1 MKSRLARL
9 ENWWRAHCARRAGAH
24 IGQNVILGRHVHIGA
39 GVTIGDRAEIQDGV
53 AIHGAVAVGKGC
65 RIEKLVEIS
74 GNVTIGEGTVIGGYT
89 YLSTMPDGHLSIG
102 RDVLVNAYSVI
113 GASERVEIGD
123 HCIFAAY
130 VHITDATHGITE
142 PENLIKHAPSSAEP
156 VFIDKNVWL
165 GSAVMIMMGSSIGA
179 GSVIGAKSLVKC
191 AIPPMSIA
199 YGIPARVMRQRN
211 AEEMGK

>member
-1 MKSRLARL
+1 MKRRLAKL
-9 ENWWRAHCARRAGAH
+9 ENAWRTRCARRAGAQ
-24 IGQNVILGRHVHIGA
+24 IGRDVTLGRHVRIGA
-39 GVTIGDRAEIQDGV
+39 GVKIGDRTEIQDGV
-53 AIHGAVAVGKGC
+53 AIHGSVVIGRGC

-74 GNVTIGEGTVIGGYT
+74 GNVAIDNDTVIGGYS
-89 YLSTMPDGHLSIG
+89 YLSTMPTGRVLIG

-130 VHITDATHGITE
+130 VHITDATHGFTE
-142 PENLIKHAPSSAEP
+142 PEKLIKHAPCSAEP

-165 GSAVMIMMGSSIGA
+165 GSAVMIMMGSFIGA
-179 GSVIGAKSLVKC
+179 GSVIGAKSLVNS

-199 YGIPARVMRQRN
+199 YGIPARVVRQRN
-211 AEEMGK
+211 TEEMEK

>member
-1 MKSRLARL
+1 MKSLLTSLA
-9 ENWWRAHCARRAGAH
+9 NSWRTRCARRAGAQ
-24 IGQNVILGRHVHIGA
+24 IGRDVTFGRHVRIGT
-39 GVTIGDRAEIQDGV
+39 GVKIGDRTEIQDGV
-53 AIHGAVAVGKGC
+53 AIHGSVVIGRGC

-74 GNVTIGEGTVIGGYT
+74 GNVAIGDDTVIGGYS
-89 YLSTMPDGHLSIG
+89 YLSTMPTGQVLIG

-130 VHITDATHGITE
+130 VHITDATHGIAE
-142 PENLIKHAPSSAEP
+142 PKNLIKHTLCSSEP

-165 GSAVMIMMGSSIGA
+165 GSAVMIMMGSTIGA
-179 GSVIGAKSLVKC
+179 GSVIGAKSLVKSI
-191 AIPPMSIA
+191 IPPMSVA
-199 YGIPARVMRQRN
+199 YGIPARVMRQRT